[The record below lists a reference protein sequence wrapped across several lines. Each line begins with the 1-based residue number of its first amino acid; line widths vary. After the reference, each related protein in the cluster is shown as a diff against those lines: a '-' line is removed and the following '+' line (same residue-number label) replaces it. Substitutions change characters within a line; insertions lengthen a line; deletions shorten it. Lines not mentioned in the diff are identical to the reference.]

1 MGAELSLVATWAPI
15 VISIASL
22 ILTGFFSI
30 RSYRLDKSDK
40 EQNAELRRIQKQL
53 SELQLQKAREDAA
66 AKTSSKVEARHV
78 SVGLKKHHIRISN
91 VGGTVVTDVTTACDG
106 GPYFY
111 NQDKE
116 PFERLEPGE
125 SFDQTVFFAGGS
137 PSKFTVTTR
146 WRDADGEEHSRDN
159 IITW

>member
-1 MGAELSLVATWAPI
+1 MSAELSLVATWAPI
-15 VISIASL
+15 VISLVSL

-40 EQNAELRRIQKQL
+40 EQSEELRRIQKQL
-53 SELQLQKAREDAA
+53 SEFQLQKAQEDAA

-78 SVGLKKHHIRISN
+78 PIGLKEHHIRIAN
-91 VGGTVVTDVTTACDG
+91 VGGTVATDVTTTCDD
-106 GPYFY
+106 GPYSY
-111 NQDKE
+111 SRDKE

-125 SFDQTVFFAGGS
+125 SFDQAVFFADRS
-137 PSKFTVTTR
+137 PSKFTITTH
-146 WRDADGEEHSRDN
+146 WRDADGGEHSRDN